1 MRTGIQNTD
10 VRCQMRWRW
19 ICSKPKESR
28 THRDSPCGWP
38 LPEVRFQWSEVRRGA
53 GWFFTKPRLCRK
65 LNFRGCRAEVRGGTS
80 WFHALQRLRSKPNI
94 LSRRGG
100 SLRPPEQSS
109 GRKQLVS
116 VIKIVIL
123 ISAVTDWK
131 NQLSCGRAQRPA
143 PTSLSRILIVFA
155 AVRLHKHSTFMRCS
169 LAASAFYSPNPVF
182 IRLSS
187 VPESTGEIY
196 TRRLPFSTATT
207 NVRGSS

>member
-1 MRTGIQNTD
+1 MFS
-10 VRCQMRWRW
+10 V
-19 ICSKPKESR
+19 
-28 THRDSPCGWP
+28 
-38 LPEVRFQWSEVRRGA
+38 VGA
-53 GWFFTKPRLCRK
+53 GLRSDIRSQKSDIRC
-65 LNFRGCRAEVRGGTS
+65 GTS

-143 PTSLSRILIVFA
+143 PTTAALLFRVATAVWNHPARIL
-155 AVRLHKHSTFMRCS
+155 
-169 LAASAFYSPNPVF
+169 SAEYRP
-182 IRLSS
+182 
-187 VPESTGEIY
+187 
-196 TRRLPFSTATT
+196 RLPWVFFPFSVFFECVIGDVIPSVLKLRLIADDS
-207 NVRGSS
+207 VVKAPLPKR